1 MLWSICL
8 CVLTFLVIR
17 HFGLNHQ
24 RDAGVTGGGDNRGK
38 LEQLEE
44 IEQGA
49 SGGIN
54 GIGSWII
61 GSWMPRNL
69 NW

>member
-1 MLWSICL
+1 MSWSIFL

-24 RDAGVTGGGDNRGK
+24 RGAGVTGGGDSRGE

-44 IEQGA
+44 IGQGA
-49 SGGIN
+49 SGASMELAFGY
-54 GIGSWII
+54 
-61 GSWMPRNL
+61 MPRNL
-69 NW
+69 KCEPC